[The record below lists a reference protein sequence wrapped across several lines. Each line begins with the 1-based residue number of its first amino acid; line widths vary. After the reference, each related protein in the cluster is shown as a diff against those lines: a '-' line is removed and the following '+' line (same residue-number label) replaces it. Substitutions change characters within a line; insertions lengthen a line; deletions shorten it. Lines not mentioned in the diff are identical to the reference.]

1 MRRYLILLLLALG
14 AAAIPFDAAAAVPEE
29 RAPEG
34 EEAACGAETAPCGE
48 SPDALWDRAN
58 TAYINNDFRTA
69 IELYR
74 RIGAQGLHSGKLYYN
89 LGNAWFKE
97 GAVGRAVLNYRRAL
111 ALNPGDEDA
120 RYNLRVAERMTKDRI
135 EAVPEFFLTGWL
147 RECRTLLSG
156 TVWAICSLV
165 ALGGL
170 LAAVLLFLLSRRLV
184 WRKTGFYA
192 SCALSLLLVATLC
205 FAAVDRNRQLRNA
218 TAVVLAESVAVK
230 SSPDRS
236 ATDLF
241 ILHEG
246 TAVAVSDE
254 LGEWCEVTIA
264 DGKRGWMERAKL
276 ERVGGGNRRPS
287 ADAGR

>member
-1 MRRYLILLLLALG
+1 MRRHLILLLLALC
-14 AAAIPFDAAAAVPEE
+14 AAAMPFGADAGEPEPSAQAVQTP
-29 RAPEG
+29 AC
-34 EEAACGAETAPCGE
+34 EADETECTC
-48 SPDALWDRAN
+48 SSDALWDQAN
-58 TAYINNDFRTA
+58 TAYINNDFRAA
-69 IELYR
+69 IALYE
-74 RIGAQGLHSGKLYYN
+74 RIEARGLRSGKLYYN

-97 GAVGRAVLNYRRAL
+97 GRIGRAVLCYRRAL
-111 ALNPGDEDA
+111 ALDPGNEDA

-147 RECRTLLSG
+147 RSCRALLSG
-156 TVWAICSLV
+156 TAWTVCSLA
-165 ALGGL
+165 ALAGL

-192 SCALSLLLVATLC
+192 ACAMLLLACTTFC
-205 FAAVDRNRQLRNA
+205 FAAADRRERLRNT

-246 TAVAVSDE
+246 TAVEISDR
-254 LGEWCEVTIA
+254 LGVWCEVTIA
-264 DGKRGWMERAKL
+264 DGKRGWMELAKL
-276 ERVGGGNRRPS
+276 ERVGAPTRP
-287 ADAGR
+287 DAGE